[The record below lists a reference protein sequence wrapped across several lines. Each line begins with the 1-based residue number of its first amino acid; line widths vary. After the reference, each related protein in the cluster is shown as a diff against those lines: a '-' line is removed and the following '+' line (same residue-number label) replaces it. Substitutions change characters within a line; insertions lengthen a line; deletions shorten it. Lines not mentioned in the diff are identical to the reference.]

1 MPRQKTPST
10 PETRIPE
17 NSPRNRLTP
26 IAGTKHT
33 INGYPKKLIVYKTDA
48 SRFYWVRVYFNG
60 RYHTKSTKTD
70 SVTEAK
76 KFAVKY
82 YEDVLVNSRTNNLS
96 DTNRSFAKVST
107 RYFRSVESSTNHRTY
122 QSDFS
127 RYRSDLLPHFA
138 EQEIDTITNAQISD
152 LIQKLKKRDLSTAT
166 IKHYMVVLRKI
177 FKFAIAND
185 IMRQLPVFPKISGR
199 LLTTQKRDYLTPPEY
214 RTLVKAAEKLAQNG
228 EISRGTKITL
238 EMKYLIQFMVN
249 SFIRPSDLRVIKHK
263 HVKTRE
269 ENGEEWLTLS
279 HSATKTVA
287 TEVQAMPSSVH
298 IYKNIIEL
306 RKQQQEK
313 HSADD
318 YLFFPDHENRNT
330 AIEIIGRLFRRIVEE
345 TNLKTETDK
354 NITLYSLR
362 HTAIMFR
369 LTIGNV
375 STLALARNARTS
387 QAMIDKYYASHLT
400 TEQVR
405 RQLHAFPLTDGTT
418 KNQNRT

>member
-1 MPRQKTPST
+1 MPRPKIQTNLDTKT
-10 PETRIPE
+10 EDAC
-17 NSPRNRLTP
+17 PRNRLTP

-33 INGYPKKLIVYKTDA
+33 INGYPKKLIIYKTDA

-70 SVTEAK
+70 SITDAK

-82 YEDVLVNSRTNNLS
+82 YEDVLVSSRTNNLS

-107 RYFRSVESSTNHRTY
+107 RYFKSVENSTNHRTY

-138 EQEIDTITNAQISD
+138 EQEVDSITNAQISD

-166 IKHYMVVLRKI
+166 VKHYMVVLRKI
-177 FKFAIAND
+177 LKFAIAND
-185 IMRQLPVFPKISGR
+185 LMRQLPVFPKISGR
-199 LLTTQKRDYLTPPEY
+199 LTTTQKRDYLTQTEY
-214 RTLVKAAEKLAQNG
+214 KNLVKSAEKLAQR
-228 EISRGTKITL
+228 EETSRGTKITL
-238 EMKYLIQFMVN
+238 DMKYLIQFMVN

-263 HVKTRE
+263 HVKIRRE
-269 ENGEEWLTLS
+269 EQEEWLTLS

-287 TEVQAMPSSVH
+287 TEIQAMPSCVPL
-298 IYKNIIEL
+298 YKKIVDY
-306 RKQQQEK
+306 RKQNQEA
-313 HSADD
+313 HSPDD
-318 YLFFPDHENRNT
+318 YLFLPAYENRNT

-345 TNLKTETDK
+345 TNLKKEADK

-369 LTIGNV
+369 LIIGNV

-400 TEQVR
+400 TDQVR
-405 RQLHAFPLTDGTT
+405 KQLHFMPEPKRS
-418 KNQNRT
+418 KNL

>member
-1 MPRQKTPST
+1 
-10 PETRIPE
+10 
-17 NSPRNRLTP
+17 
-26 IAGTKHT
+26 
-33 INGYPKKLIVYKTDA
+33 
-48 SRFYWVRVYFNG
+48 
-60 RYHTKSTKTD
+60 
-70 SVTEAK
+70 
-76 KFAVKY
+76 
-82 YEDVLVNSRTNNLS
+82 
-96 DTNRSFAKVST
+96 
-107 RYFRSVESSTNHRTY
+107 
-122 QSDFS
+122 
-127 RYRSDLLPHFA
+127 
-138 EQEIDTITNAQISD
+138 
-152 LIQKLKKRDLSTAT
+152 
-166 IKHYMVVLRKI
+166 MVVLRKI

-306 RKQQQEK
+306 RKQQREK

-318 YLFFPDHENRNT
+318 YLFFPDHGNRNT

-405 RQLHAFPLTDGTT
+405 RQLHAFPLTDGAT